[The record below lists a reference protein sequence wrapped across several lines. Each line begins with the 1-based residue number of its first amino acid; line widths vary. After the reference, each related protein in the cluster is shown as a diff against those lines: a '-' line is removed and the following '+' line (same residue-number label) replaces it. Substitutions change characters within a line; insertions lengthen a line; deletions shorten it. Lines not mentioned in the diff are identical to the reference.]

1 MTSAVISFR
10 GLLIIKMPPNVEDWK
25 RDRGNSMVMIIFKL
39 QEMRKKSGLT
49 QKELSEKSGIS
60 ISYIRDL
67 EQKGAKRIS
76 TEIFDKLCKT
86 LSCNVSDLLEFI
98 DDS

>member
-1 MTSAVISFR
+1 
-10 GLLIIKMPPNVEDWK
+10 MPNCRILKEC
-25 RDRGNSMVMIIFKL
+25 DRGNKLSVIGYQSLVMIIFKL

>member
-1 MTSAVISFR
+1 MTSAVLSFQR
-10 GLLIIKMPPNVEDWK
+10 LLIIKTPPNLENWK
-25 RDRGNSMVMIIFKL
+25 RDRRNSMVMIILKL
-39 QEMRKKSGLT
+39 QEMRKKSRLT